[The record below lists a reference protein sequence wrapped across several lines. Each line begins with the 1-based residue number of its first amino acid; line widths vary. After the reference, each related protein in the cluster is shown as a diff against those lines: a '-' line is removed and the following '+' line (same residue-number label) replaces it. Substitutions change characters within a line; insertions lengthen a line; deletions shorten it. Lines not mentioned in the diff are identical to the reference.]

1 MLHNDTSSC
10 GCGCAECATAPFT
23 RNNYF
28 TGKLLVERDF
38 TDEQQYYINK
48 LRHHHQLLH
57 GWGVVNGL
65 EVIEHDS
72 ESCKDK
78 YVFVEPGGAVDPCGR
93 EIVIQ
98 DTETLELSAFPAIQ
112 ALVAAE
118 NENPHNLYIFVCYTE
133 CPNEPIP
140 VLYDDCG
147 SEADGTAPNRI
158 LESYT
163 FDLIAVP
170 TGVEDEEAL
179 PDIVTDN
186 KDCLLLAKITDYTIG
201 KDVSND
207 SIDNSVR
214 TLLPSAQTLIE
225 LISNINHSDPGAT
238 GPEGPRGPR
247 GPKGADGP
255 AGPIGPA
262 GPAGPAGSPGPK
274 GERGPAGPLGKGL
287 EADLVQINGLGWL
300 HNKPSALTTI
310 KNEDGTHIGWGIVI
324 HFSNDVKVS
333 TIDQNVFQ
341 VLARTDVFG
350 YDDNHISNFHL
361 PMRPLR
367 GEIAAVR
374 CKLPANPN
382 SQPITEATVLP
393 EPEFAQAVAFIIDI
407 KTGLILQER
416 GAELFPL
423 LKGSFVIDK
432 TGRAIDAEFVRAS
445 LPTGR
450 GADKSEYGIQ
460 GGTFESWFTL
470 NRRG

>member
-10 GCGCAECATAPFT
+10 GCGCAECTTAPFT

-38 TDEQQYYINK
+38 TDEQRYYIDK

-65 EVIEHDS
+65 EVVEHHS
-72 ESCKDK
+72 ESCRDQ
-78 YVFVEPGGAVDPCGR
+78 YVLVEPGAAVDPCGR
-93 EIVIQ
+93 EIVVQ

-118 NENPHNLYIFVCYTE
+118 DENAHDLYVFVCYTE

-170 TGVEDEEAL
+170 SGTADHEAL

-186 KDCLLLAKITDYTIG
+186 SDCLLLAKITDYTIG
-201 KDVSND
+201 KDTSND
-207 SIDNSVR
+207 VIDNSVR
-214 TLLPSAQTLIE
+214 TILPSVQTLVE
-225 LISNINHSDPGAT
+225 LISNMDSSGPGAT

-247 GPKGADGP
+247 GPKGADGQAGP
-255 AGPIGPA
+255 IGPIGPA
-262 GPAGPAGSPGPK
+262 GPAGPK
-274 GERGPAGPLGKGL
+274 GDRGAAGPPGKGL

-300 HNKPSALTTI
+300 HNRPSALTTI
-310 KNEDGTHIGWGIVI
+310 RNEDGTHVGWGVVI
-324 HFSNDVKVS
+324 HFSNEVKVS
-333 TIDQNVFQ
+333 TIEHNVLQ
-341 VLARTDVFG
+341 VLARTDAFG
-350 YDDNHISNFHL
+350 YDDNHIAHFQL
-361 PMRPLR
+361 PMRPLQ

-374 CKLPANPN
+374 CTLPANPN
-382 SQPITEATVLP
+382 SQPITEATVLS
-393 EPEFAQAVAFIIDI
+393 EPEFTHAVAFIIDM
-407 KTGLILQER
+407 KTGLMLSER

-423 LKGSFVIDK
+423 LRGNFVTDK
-432 TGRAIDAEFVRAS
+432 LGRAIDAEFVRAS

-450 GADKSEYGIQ
+450 RADKSEYGIQ